1 MTTQEVRE
9 SHSSSDLYMP
19 FTLSALFD
27 TLMEIF
33 GRKPERE
40 SDRVGPEPELS
51 QKSAGIRGA
60 RVLLVEDNLINQQVA
75 VELLQDFRWQL
86 RDVVVEIRSLLEQ
99 DKREEMRFLAHNI
112 KGASANLGATDLRK
126 SAARLEEAIKVGTRS
141 EIEARLVKFEAD
153 RGIVLETIRG
163 FVQADPPVAFEGREQ
178 VEPGKDSR

>member
-1 MTTQEVRE
+1 
-9 SHSSSDLYMP
+9 
-19 FTLSALFD
+19 
-27 TLMEIF
+27 
-33 GRKPERE
+33 
-40 SDRVGPEPELS
+40 LS